1 MKLNKKQIKNK
12 KKKLKGIYNP
22 ISLFDTAVYR
32 WKNKKAIFPYYGI
45 QAYMGEFG
53 GGKTISAVKEAK
65 EILQNY
71 PKAMFISNTIIDGV
85 GNETH
90 YFRKC
95 R

>member
-1 MKLNKKQIKNK
+1 MKKQKF
-12 KKKLKGIYNP
+12 KKLKGTNNP
-22 ISLFDTAVYR
+22 INIIKTAIYR
-32 WKNKKAIFPYYGI
+32 AKNKRAIFPYYGI

-85 GNETH
+85 ANETH

-95 R
+95 